1 MSPLPERR
9 KSAEEIARLR
19 EEMGIPSSGQHPLAP
34 AAPIPSSEPTP
45 SQEDIAIPAG
55 DSVKPNNGWVPR
67 QPQIASIPSAEDATE
82 PSVSS
87 LVHQPDEVPASI
99 SPFVKETFARL
110 QEEQDAPVIQDAPSH
125 LPTRRHTRDELVRMS
140 YQNFIPASV
149 PMSHLQKQAAHWLL
163 LTIGYLLSFAGG
175 VGGLL
180 IAAII
185 AWKKPRSRHHAGIML
200 VIAVLVL
207 VFGTLYYLKKFH
219 AA

>member
-19 EEMGIPSSGQHPLAP
+19 EEMGIPSNGQHPFAP
-34 AAPIPSSEPTP
+34 APPIPSPPPAP
-45 SQEDIAIPAG
+45 SQEDFAIPAG
-55 DSVKPNNGWVPR
+55 DDAKPNNGWVPR
-67 QPQIASIPSAEDATE
+67 KPQMAPIPSTDERIDLSVYAP
-82 PSVSS
+82 PSEKE
-87 LVHQPDEVPASI
+87 EVPASI
-99 SPFVKETFARL
+99 SPFVKETFVRP
-110 QEEQDAPVIQDAPSH
+110 EENEVAPETHVASSH
-125 LPTRRHTRDELVRMS
+125 LPVRRHTRDELVRLS

-149 PMSHLQKQAAHWLL
+149 PMSHLQKQAAHWFL
-163 LTIGYLLSFAGG
+163 LTFGYLLAFAGG
-175 VGGLL
+175 AGGLL
-180 IAAII
+180 IAAFI